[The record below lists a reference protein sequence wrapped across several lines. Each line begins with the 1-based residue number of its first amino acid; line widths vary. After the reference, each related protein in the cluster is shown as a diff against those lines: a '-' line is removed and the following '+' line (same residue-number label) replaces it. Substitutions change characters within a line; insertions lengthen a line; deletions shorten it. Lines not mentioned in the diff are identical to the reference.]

1 MAEIQT
7 SYYTQAASRSFA
19 RNAAPSM
26 KNLQKQLRF
35 AEFTIT
41 LTVDATQGANAG
53 LLVNDNYLLG
63 QLGQDAHI
71 IPNLSFLV
79 GVSGTA
85 GAAYTLEKVTA
96 LGQAPTAL
104 SGAVT
109 RAANGTAAPL
119 GAATGA
125 TTGFPQIAKGE
136 YLQLT
141 VTTAT
146 SMVSGDVMRLVVAY
160 LPNDNSV
167 N

>member
-1 MAEIQT
+1 MADIQT
-7 SYYTQAASRSFA
+7 KYYTQAARRTLA

-26 KNLQKQLRF
+26 QNLQRQLRF
-35 AEFTIT
+35 AEFDIT
-41 LTVDATQGANAG
+41 LVNEGSNAG
-53 LLVNDNYLLG
+53 LLANDNYVLG
-63 QLGQDAHI
+63 QLGQDANI

-85 GAAYTLEKVTA
+85 GATYALEKVAT
-96 LGQAPTAL
+96 LGQATPTAV
-104 SGAVT
+104 SGNVV
-109 RAANGTAAPL
+109 RAANGTAASL

-125 TTGFPQIAKGE
+125 TTGFPQIDKDE

-141 VTTAT
+141 IVTAT
-146 SMVSGDVMRLVVAY
+146 SMVAGDVLKLVVAY